1 MTEYSQIKVINKDLV
16 STFFDKDLKCF
27 KILRLHMSHRPLS
40 FLQVQQWLQIGWQC
54 DSRYRH
60 FAHNT
65 VYFTLKLLHLVD
77 FP

>member
-1 MTEYSQIKVINKDLV
+1 MTEYSPIKGINKDLV
-16 STFFDKDLKCF
+16 STFFDKDLKCS
-27 KILRLHMSHRPLS
+27 RLQYMSHRPLG
-40 FLQVQQWLQIGWQC
+40 FLQVQQWPQTGWQC

-65 VYFTLKLLHLVD
+65 VYFTLKLPLLID